1 MKTLVGARPLKSMC
15 IGLLCVN
22 LCVMFLRGPQPALA
36 QEKKVEVQF
45 TFQMEHGLAD
55 QSDKLIDKLN
65 KAGEKGWRAKGM
77 SMTGGQMYVL
87 MEKEK

>member
-1 MKTLVGARPLKSMC
+1 VKLAPLATRIDARRELVQA
-15 IGLLCVN
+15 VN
-22 LCVMFLRGPQPALA
+22 MIFSDINQTG
-36 QEKKVEVQF
+36 
-45 TFQMEHGLAD
+45 D
-55 QSDKLIDKLN
+55 IDKLIDKLN